1 LPELSAEARKV
12 FKNAVSGPYGER
24 HPWSKPHAEYN
35 QAVQELWDRNKYNP
49 SRMTK
54 KNAEDFVE
62 QIKRSK
68 DPRIAPF
75 RDAILQKRAKYELLH
90 RGDEA

>member
-1 LPELSAEARKV
+1 MNRRISSRQVA
-12 FKNAVSGPYGER
+12 YD
-24 HPWSKPHAEYN
+24 
-35 QAVQELWDRNKYNP
+35 QAVQELWGRNKYNP
-49 SRMTK
+49 SKMTK
-54 KNAEDFVE
+54 KDAEDFVE

-75 RDAILQKRAKYELLH
+75 RDTILQEHAKYELLH

>member
-1 LPELSAEARKV
+1 MNRRISSRQVA
-12 FKNAVSGPYGER
+12 YD
-24 HPWSKPHAEYN
+24 
-35 QAVQELWDRNKYNP
+35 QAVQELWGRNKYNP
-49 SRMTK
+49 SKTTK
-54 KNAEDFVE
+54 KDAEDFVE

-75 RDAILQKRAKYELLH
+75 RDTILQEHAKYELLH